1 DKTLPVFTIDG
12 TPTGETLILPGRHF
26 DQPLRVD
33 LVHRVVHWQR
43 NKARKGRKKTKTRGE
58 VSGTTRKARP
68 QKGGGRARVGSLR
81 APQMRGGGVAH
92 GPVVRSYETALNKRV
107 RRAGLK
113 VALSAKLAEGRVMLV
128 RSTHDGV
135 EPKTKWLDER
145 LDKLLGN
152 QSLAAGERSH
162 STWISNA
169 KRASRNMPYVHVMHQ
184 RGLNVYDILRY
195 RSLAMTPDALREL
208 VRRLDAPLKPGRM
221 TREDRLVVDEDA
233 DPLAPPA
240 PEARDPGVELPAA

>member
-1 DKTLPVFTIDG
+1 M
-12 TPTGETLILPGRHF
+12 
-26 DQPLRVD
+26 
-33 LVHRVVHWQR
+33 
-43 NKARKGRKKTKTRGE
+43 
-58 VSGTTRKARP
+58 
-68 QKGGGRARVGSLR
+68 KGGCGDPNYVPKAKGGFQRGTSNLQGWISEGGEFAPERGRYHLFVNFACGWS
-81 APQMRGGGVAH
+81 H
-92 GPVVRSYETALNKRV
+92 
-107 RRAGLK
+107 
-113 VALSAKLAEGRVMLV
+113 RVMLV

-162 STWISNA
+162 SVLIAEVAPTEAEGALEARRKDLRTGRPAQTWISNA

>member
-1 DKTLPVFTIDG
+1 M
-12 TPTGETLILPGRHF
+12 
-26 DQPLRVD
+26 D

-58 VSGTTRKARP
+58 VSGTTRKAWP

-162 STWISNA
+162 SVLIAEVTPTEAEGALEARRKDLRTGRPAQTWISNA